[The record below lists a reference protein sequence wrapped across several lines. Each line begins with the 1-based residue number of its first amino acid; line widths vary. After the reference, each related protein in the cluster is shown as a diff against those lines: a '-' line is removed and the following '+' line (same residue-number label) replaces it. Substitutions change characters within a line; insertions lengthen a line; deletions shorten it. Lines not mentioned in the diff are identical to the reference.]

1 MQERLRRAL
10 AIAACGVAVAAAA
23 DMIALPAGGPVTF
36 HKKTAGPDCV
46 YRFTEVGTYARNVTV
61 VPPAKGPM
69 WYAFESRA
77 ASTNGTPVVNEGRI
91 VVPAMKG
98 GHCARIANVGSAPF
112 IQKGAIETGSRLDIN
127 GNVTLACPFRFSG
140 TGEALFADGMGG
152 RIQLADGFSFNGA
165 DGLAASF
172 ARLLAPGVLGKWQS
186 LVAISESR
194 ETIDEVARLL
204 PPAWRTRSKVSRN
217 GHRLVVRN
225 VTATGATSPEVVRK
239 VPDGLPPSRAVV
251 GADGTAMLKIYALTP
266 LVQIRDA
273 VRAARVA
280 HPERPLVV
288 SLAEGVYPVTETVTL
303 SLVDSGTPSAPVT
316 WRGEGRGAVFAGAAP
331 LGPWREG
338 RAPARPLW
346 HALVPNE
353 PDGKPM
359 WAAEFFASGER
370 RANAAYPAGGRFIHA
385 TNITEK
391 VLAEKFAKHD
401 YSVPAEH
408 TLFLRDE
415 DFAHVAAI
423 PEGEL
428 QFVQVRI
435 HSKWNASRHFIV
447 RIDRAAHS
455 VTIRGTRWP
464 PWNRYIAAECP
475 LRFEN
480 MRTELTVSGEW
491 FYDRAAG
498 EVVYLPKDGE
508 TVDSVVG
515 TIPVDGVDVF
525 MRLVGDINAKEYAG
539 NMRFENI
546 AFRHGS
552 TLNKK
557 GPADVPD
564 SLMLGAVARGMILAD
579 GVRNVVFDGCR
590 WEQTGGAYGVWFREG
605 CMSNAVVNCTF
616 RNLGGG
622 AVRIGVNGG
631 IRAVKGL
638 ADELEVAGPHP
649 YPFRVY
655 VPHSTAFITVENCLV
670 EHGGRH
676 MPGAGAIVV
685 AAASD
690 CRIVHNRI
698 DDLHYTAITCNWDFG
713 YGGSPCQRCLVAFNH
728 ISNVGHGDLSD
739 MGGVYMA
746 GSGFG
751 NVVARNLIHG
761 VDGMVY
767 GGWGLYPDEGTEGV
781 LYESNLVYD
790 TKDGGIHQHFG
801 RDNVIRNN
809 IFAFAREGQVAI
821 TRPEPHRSWVF
832 EGNIVVWDAG
842 DAFAKYRGTK
852 EEKAIVDWKRNLWW
866 RLDGRPD
873 VFNGKTFAE
882 WQAKGKDVDGLYA
895 DPLFVDALRRDFRFR
910 DASAAAKIGFKPFDF
925 TRAGLYDDGRAAK
938 PCFDT
943 SYERQIEN
951 ER

>member
-1 MQERLRRAL
+1 MKRVL
-10 AIAACGVAVAAAA
+10 IVVMYGMVVAAGA
-23 DMIALPAGGPVTF
+23 DMVALPEGGPVTF

-46 YRFTEVGTYARNVTV
+46 YRFIEPGRYARDVTV

-77 ASTNGTPVVNEGRI
+77 TSTNGAPVVNEGRI
-91 VVPAMKG
+91 IVPAMKG

-127 GNVTLACPFRFSG
+127 GNVTLDCPFRFSG

-152 RIQLADGFSFNGA
+152 RIQVADGFSFNGEN
-165 DGLAASF
+165 GLAASF
-172 ARLLAPGVLGKWQS
+172 VRLMVPGVLGKWQS

-194 ETIDEVARLL
+194 ETIDEIVRRL
-204 PPAWRTRSKVSRN
+204 PPAWRARSKVSRN

-225 VTATGATSPEVVRK
+225 VTVPDTTSSEVVRK
-239 VPDGLPPSRAVV
+239 VPDGLPPSRAVL
-251 GADGTAMLKIYALTP
+251 GADGTATLPIAAATP
-266 LVQIRDA
+266 LAQIRDA

-316 WRGEGRGAVFAGAAP
+316 WRGEGLGAVFSGAAP

-338 RAPARPLW
+338 RAAARPIW
-346 HALVPNE
+346 RAAVPKE

-359 WAAEFFASGER
+359 WAAEFFANGER

-391 VLAEKFAKHD
+391 VLAEKSVKHD
-401 YSVPAEH
+401 QAEH
-408 TLFLRDE
+408 TLFLRAE

-423 PEGEL
+423 SESEL
-428 QFVQVRI
+428 PFVQVRI
-435 HSKWNASRHFIV
+435 HSKWNAARHFIV
-447 RIDRAAHS
+447 RIDRAACS
-455 VTIRGTRWP
+455 VTIHGTRWP

-475 LRFEN
+475 IRFEN
-480 MRTELTVSGEW
+480 MRTELSVPGEW

-508 TVDSVVG
+508 TKDRVEG

-525 MRLVGDINAKEYAG
+525 LRLVGDINAEEYAG

-552 TLNKK
+552 TLSKK

-616 RNLGGG
+616 RDLGGG
-622 AVRIGVNGG
+622 AVRVGLNGG

-638 ADELEVAGPHP
+638 ADELDVAGPHP
-649 YPFRVY
+649 HPFRAY

-670 EHGGRH
+670 ERGGRY

-690 CRIVHNRI
+690 CRIVHNSI
-698 DDLHYTAITCNWDFG
+698 NDLHYTAITCNWDFG

-751 NVVARNLIHG
+751 NVVARNVIHG

-832 EGNIVVWDAG
+832 EGNIVVWEKG
-842 DAFAKYRGTK
+842 DAFAKYRGTNG
-852 EEKAIVDWKRNLWW
+852 EKAIVDWKRNLWW

-873 VFNGKTFAE
+873 VFNGKKFAE
-882 WQAKGKDVDGLYA
+882 WQAKGKDVDGQYA
-895 DPLFVDALRRDFRFR
+895 DPLFVDATRRDFRFR
-910 DASAAAKIGFKPFDF
+910 DLSVAAKIGFKPFDF
-925 TRAGLYDDGRAAK
+925 SQAGLCNRKVA
-938 PCFDT
+938 PIFDT
-943 SYERQIEN
+943 SYSRQLDLEN
-951 ER
+951 R